1 MKSVDLVRHRDSIRS
16 AMGRAKDLGWDPEM
30 LGHWGRYLCI
40 LAAGFLENTIRILY
54 GSHAERRASL
64 SIATYVV
71 AQLERIQNPKA
82 GKFIEVAHAFDK
94 KWADDLEAFL
104 NADDGRRKNAID
116 SIMNNRNLIAHGRS
130 SNISV
135 VQVREYFASASEI
148 ADYLESQLGP

>member
-1 MKSVDLVRHRDSIRS
+1 MKSVDLIRHRDSIRS
-16 AMGRAKDLGWDPEM
+16 AMGRAKDLGWDPEL

-54 GSHAERRASL
+54 SSHVERQASP

-82 GKFIEVAHAFDK
+82 GKFIEVAHTFDK

-104 NADDGRRKNAID
+104 NVDDGRRKNAID

-135 VQVREYFASASEI
+135 VQVREYFASASEG
-148 ADYLESQLGP
+148 ADYLESQLAP

>member
-1 MKSVDLVRHRDSIRS
+1 MKNVALVRHWDSIRS
-16 AMGRAKDLGWDPEM
+16 AMDRAKYLGGDPEL

-40 LAAGFLENTIRILY
+40 LAAGFLENSVRILY
-54 GSHAERRASL
+54 GSHAERQSAP
-64 SIATYVV
+64 SIAAYVF

-94 KWADDLEAFL
+94 KWADDLEVFL

-135 VQVREYFASASEI
+135 VQVREYFASASEV
-148 ADYLESQLGP
+148 AEYLESQLG